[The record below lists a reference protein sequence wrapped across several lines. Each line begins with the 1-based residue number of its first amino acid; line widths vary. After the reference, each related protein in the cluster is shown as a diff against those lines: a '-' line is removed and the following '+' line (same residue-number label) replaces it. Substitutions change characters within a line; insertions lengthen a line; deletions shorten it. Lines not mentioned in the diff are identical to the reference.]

1 MKIPSCALSQF
12 CVLLTERRLKL
23 EKLAP
28 CGVNALGPLRLK
40 NIYSLS
46 LLASLSLSPI
56 IVSAQQSIETGLIT
70 IESDKQTADN
80 SIGVVTAQ
88 GNVRLVHVDRGIVAT
103 GRQAQYFMK
112 EERIVLS
119 GDVDIVQKNGD
130 LLQADRIVYSLVD
143 ERALATPSENQ
154 QVFSQWSF
162 GGNDDDSTPVIP

>member
-1 MKIPSCALSQF
+1 M
-12 CVLLTERRLKL
+12 
-23 EKLAP
+23 
-28 CGVNALGPLRLK
+28 ALGPLRLK

-46 LLASLSLSPI
+46 LMALLSLCSA
-56 IVSAQQSIETGLIT
+56 IVNAQQSTETGLIT
-70 IESDKQTADN
+70 IESDQQTADN

-130 LLQADRIVYSLVD
+130 LLQADKIVYSLAD
-143 ERALATPSENQ
+143 ERALATPSEDQ

-162 GGNDDDSTPVIP
+162 GGDADDSTPVIP

>member
-1 MKIPSCALSQF
+1 MIA
-12 CVLLTERRLKL
+12 LKL
-23 EKLAP
+23 
-28 CGVNALGPLRLK
+28 LRLK

-46 LLASLSLSPI
+46 LIALLLLCSG
-56 IVSAQQSIETGLIT
+56 IVKAQQSTEAGLIT
-70 IESDKQTADN
+70 IQSDQQTADN
-80 SIGVVTAQ
+80 TIGVVTAL

-130 LLQADRIVYSLVD
+130 LLQADKIVYSLAD
-143 ERALATPSENQ
+143 ERALATPSEDQ

-162 GGNDDDSTPVIP
+162 GGDADDSTPVIP

>member
-1 MKIPSCALSQF
+1 M
-12 CVLLTERRLKL
+12 
-23 EKLAP
+23 
-28 CGVNALGPLRLK
+28 NALGPLRLK

-56 IVSAQQSIETGLIT
+56 IVSAQQSVETGLIT
-70 IESDKQTADN
+70 IESDQQTADN

-143 ERALATPSENQ
+143 ERALATPSENE

-162 GGNDDDSTPVIP
+162 GTDADDSTQVIP

>member
-1 MKIPSCALSQF
+1 M
-12 CVLLTERRLKL
+12 
-23 EKLAP
+23 
-28 CGVNALGPLRLK
+28 NALGPLRLK

-46 LLASLSLSPI
+46 LLASLSLSPV

-70 IESDKQTADN
+70 IESDQQTADN

-112 EERIVLS
+112 EERIILS
-119 GDVDIVQKNGD
+119 GDVDILQKNGD

-143 ERALATPSENQ
+143 ERALATPSENE

-162 GGNDDDSTPVIP
+162 GADADDSTPVIP